1 MVEFD
6 FSRKNSLVVRMGES
20 RASRELARSRRC
32 TRSERHIDD
41 EGAVDVELHFHR
53 KHQNWV
59 FSTLGC

>member
-6 FSRKNSLVVRMGES
+6 FSQKHSLVVRMDEN
-20 RASRELARSRRC
+20 RASRELVKSARCIRAK
-32 TRSERHIDD
+32 RHVDD
-41 EGAVDVELHFHR
+41 EGAVAVELHFHR